1 PPSNIAPK
9 QGLIAPN
16 CLEVVYV
23 WPYIVHSRHITKAHV
38 LIVSKP
44 TGRKRRNRSSILGIV
59 FYHYSHT
66 HCLFSFFGFLRNV

>member
-1 PPSNIAPK
+1 MELQGSAASCREKPPDGSVKQTFIIIIITIPPSNIAPK

-38 LIVSKP
+38 LIVS
-44 TGRKRRNRSSILGIV
+44 
-59 FYHYSHT
+59 
-66 HCLFSFFGFLRNV
+66 